1 MAVAHKDLEER
12 VSILE
17 DLVWALTHDVGT
29 LSEQEELH
37 SFRMKELFQLVLDNQ
52 KNHVSRYNDIL
63 NQMIRIGEKMEQR
76 CSVLEQDV
84 SLLKKATVDQG
95 SGDGCEKSKLKV
107 PEPKKFDGS
116 RNAKELENFLWDME
130 QYFQAARVSKRE

>member
-1 MAVAHKDLEER
+1 MAHRDLEER

-17 DLVWALTHDVGT
+17 DLEGAPAHDAGT
-29 LSEQEELH
+29 LSKQGELH
-37 SFRMKELFQLVLDNQ
+37 SFRMKELSQLVLDNQ
-52 KNHVSRYNDIL
+52 KDHVTRYNDIL
-63 NQMIRIGEKMEQR
+63 SQMIRIGEKMEQR

-84 SLLKKATVDQG
+84 SLLKKATVGQG

-116 RNAKELENFLWDME
+116 RNAKELENFLWDM
-130 QYFQAARVSKRE
+130 